1 MKLAWLSALV
11 LAFAFAFALAAAAS
25 AATLEKVLDG
35 DTAVIREGPHRYHLR
50 LLDIDAPE
58 LHQAYGRQAQRS
70 LRALCQEAH
79 IVVETI
85 GTDRYGR
92 TLGSLHC
99 DGHNSSTYQITQG
112 MAWFNS
118 KFSQNSALEDLQRQ
132 AQQRRIGLWQQE
144 KPVQPWVWRKLHG
157 AHYHRQ
163 E

>member
-11 LAFAFAFALAAAAS
+11 LAFALAAAAS

-35 DTAVIREGPHRYHLR
+35 DTAVIREGSHRYHLR

-70 LRALCQEAH
+70 LRALCQEAR

-92 TLGSLHC
+92 TLGNLHC

>member
-1 MKLAWLSALV
+1 MKLARLLALV
-11 LAFAFAFALAAAAS
+11 SVFATAAS

-35 DTAVIREGPHRYHLR
+35 DTVIIREGAQHYSLR

-58 LHQAYGRQAQRS
+58 LHQTYGKQAQRS
-70 LRALCQEAH
+70 LRTLCEKARI
-79 IVVETI
+79 IVESV

-92 TLGSLHC
+92 TLGNLYC
-99 DGHNSSTYQITQG
+99 DGQNSSTYQIMHG

-118 KFSQNSALEDLQRQ
+118 KFSQNSALADLQAQ

-144 KPVQPWVWRKLHG
+144 KPLQPWVWRKLYG
-157 AHYHRQ
+157 AHYRRQ

>member
-1 MKLAWLSALV
+1 MKLAWLLALV
-11 LAFAFAFALAAAAS
+11 SVFATAAS

-35 DTAVIREGPHRYHLR
+35 DTVIIREGAQHYHLR

-58 LHQAYGRQAQRS
+58 LHQTYGKQSQRS
-70 LRALCQEAH
+70 LRTFCQKAR
-79 IVVETI
+79 IVVETV

-92 TLGSLHC
+92 TLGNLYC
-99 DGHNSSTYQITQG
+99 DGQNSSTYQIMQG

-118 KFSQNSALEDLQRQ
+118 KFSQNSALADLQAQ

-144 KPVQPWVWRKLHG
+144 KPLQPWVWRKLYG
-157 AHYHRQ
+157 AHYRRQ